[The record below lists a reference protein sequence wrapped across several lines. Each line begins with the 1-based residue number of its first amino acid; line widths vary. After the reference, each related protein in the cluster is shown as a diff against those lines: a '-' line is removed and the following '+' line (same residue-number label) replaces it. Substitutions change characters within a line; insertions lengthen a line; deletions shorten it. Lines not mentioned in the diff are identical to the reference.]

1 MADIRL
7 KLLGDLNQ
15 LSRTGESTLVPK
27 YIASITAENLSALLK
42 YRRQKGKHPIRLEPE
57 STIKVDAD
65 VQRGTTDIGTLRQ
78 EDKKIDE
85 IRDALLGKPHAAPK
99 IFLGTLIWNVRETGL
114 GAFKKLRVS
123 EDGQMPEYELAI
135 KAPAIYL
142 TDSAHR
148 HFGIAEAFKSYSQ
161 NPTAYPLF
169 RAEYEF
175 SIEIYNLDRNGER
188 LLFNELNA
196 KQKKITA
203 AKQLQ
208 LDTTSDIGILK
219 DRIATIDLEEGR
231 LLHQNIEVNS
241 NTNDRH
247 TLMTMSVFTSSI
259 REMFGGSAISEVA
272 KDDELRD
279 ELAQYYCDFLYKLQD
294 TIRTTVST
302 NGGPSLTIAPFSNL
316 YTEIISPAE
325 NEAAELEDEAAEQ
338 VLQGARDR
346 AKRRNAEIRAEEK
359 IHSNSFIK
367 ALFWLGGQIRMM
379 SSWQQVVEQI
389 QNKLVAGSDGRF
401 FQKSNAK
408 LLTPSERGIA
418 IGVIKDD
425 GSLNIQVQSHVIQE
439 IKRLL
444 ITELD
449 LEVSRGLFYKDTYT
463 NTTHAL
469 TDNGSSK
476 VVWLSRA
483 GSNRIELQLDFVTGS
498 EASVDKSALR
508 LRVLPE
514 LLDDSWKDAE
524 RRGEK
529 RLIAHELT
537 KVAGWVHPIYGESLT
552 KYTAT
557 FVLETPP
564 FARTISEMFA
574 VKLETTSYDLA
585 GNPVQ
590 DNFVL
595 HCQAQ

>member
-1 MADIRL
+1 
-7 KLLGDLNQ
+7 LGDINQ
-15 LSRTGESTLVPK
+15 SLRTGESTLVPK
-27 YIASITAENLSALLK
+27 YIATITAENLSTLLK

-65 VQRGTTDIGTLRQ
+65 VQRGTTDVGTLRQ

-85 IRDALLGKPHAAPK
+85 IRDALLGQPHAAPK
-99 IFLGTLIWNVRETGL
+99 IFLGSLIWNVRETGA
-114 GAFKKLRVS
+114 GVFKKLRVS
-123 EDGQMPEYELAI
+123 EEDQMPEYELAI

-148 HFGIAEAFKSYSQ
+148 HFGIAEAFKAYSQ
-161 NPTAYPLF
+161 NPQAHPRF
-169 RAEYEF
+169 RAGYEF
-175 SIEIYNLDRNGER
+175 SVEIYNLDRNGER

-231 LLHQNIEVNS
+231 ILHQNIEVNS

-279 ELAQYYCDFLYKLQD
+279 ELAQYYCDFLYKLQE
-294 TIRTTVST
+294 TIRTTITV
-302 NGGPSLTIAPFSNL
+302 NGGSSEIIAPFSNL
-316 YTEIISPAE
+316 YAEIISPAE

-346 AKRRNAEIRAEEK
+346 AKRRNADIRAEEK

-379 SSWQQVVEQI
+379 GSWQQVVEQI
-389 QNKLVAGSDGRF
+389 QNKLIAGSDGRF
-401 FQKSNAK
+401 FQKSNPK
-408 LLTPSERGIA
+408 LLAINERGIA

-444 ITELD
+444 IRELD
-449 LEVSRGLFYKDTYT
+449 LEVSRELFYRDVFA

-483 GSNRIELQLDFVTGS
+483 GFNRIELQLDFVTGS

-529 RLIAHELT
+529 RLIAHELN
-537 KVAGWVHPIYGESLT
+537 KVAGWTHPIYGDIIT

-564 FARTISEMFA
+564 FARATSDMFT

-585 GNPVQ
+585 GNLVQ
-590 DNFVL
+590 DNFAL